1 MKKRSFRSTFVSVI
15 LVITVAI
22 SIVNLAVYGINIKK
36 IRQVEVLKMKTAG
49 ERIDDMITISLNNI
63 KGLKQICCTDNYA
76 RNILLKNN
84 EKNDI
89 GTKFENQNY
98 MDNALKHIASM
109 DTLILR
115 ATIVNKYGNIYCTD
129 TSIPEEYVKTI
140 RNMTKEWMLFEGK
153 EDEYYYGGLQGD
165 NANILTFLYPLH
177 TYGNTPIALLAV
189 DINYKTFQSILENAF
204 YENSGEC
211 FILTGEQE
219 LFHIGEDLYQKE
231 EKGYIFDKSQ
241 KMMKENL
248 IVDTFQSKGKNFY
261 ISSRQNMLSGWKII
275 QVIPEERLFEE
286 VDQKIKWNSIFLL
299 GALMLV
305 VSFSIYYTKKII
317 EPLEE
322 FCKKISHTKG
332 DQLQI
337 INLEHMKLTREIA
350 NVIENYNEMANKMNE
365 YLVREIIYDKNQRK
379 IQSKMLRYQI
389 NPHFLYNTLNLIA
402 SMGEL
407 SDFPEI
413 VEITKNLSCIMQYN
427 VKGSRFVSLKTEV
440 EMVKAYLEIQR
451 IRFHDCFSVEYEIE
465 RQIEQVRIVK
475 FILQPIVENIFE
487 HGFTMDENDNKIW
500 IKAFKCENDIVILV
514 KDNGCGIDSEKREE
528 LNRILCERTRR
539 ISYIDEEYIRSC
551 QFGFFNSLSRCHGK
565 TPREPWNFGEKAE
578 KIFKKFN
585 DIRHLLLPYLYS
597 TTYKTHLSDIPV
609 IRPVVMEYPEDR
621 SARNVELEY
630 FLGDSLLVVP
640 VFDQEDEID
649 VYLPNGQW
657 IDLFTH
663 ERIKGGRWVKRKI
676 ELDKIPVFIR
686 QNKMIPMLTKI
697 PENIEEKYENL
708 DVILFCEDEIRDT
721 YIDDGNVQN
730 LKAKIEEGTLFINT
744 DMDASYFTVYAEK
757 CLDNAVVNGQNWEIK
772 KEKEG
777 YYKIALEK

>member
-1 MKKRSFRSTFVSVI
+1 M
-15 LVITVAI
+15 
-22 SIVNLAVYGINIKK
+22 
-36 IRQVEVLKMKTAG
+36 
-49 ERIDDMITISLNNI
+49 
-63 KGLKQICCTDNYA
+63 
-76 RNILLKNN
+76 
-84 EKNDI
+84 
-89 GTKFENQNY
+89 
-98 MDNALKHIASM
+98 
-109 DTLILR
+109 
-115 ATIVNKYGNIYCTD
+115 
-129 TSIPEEYVKTI
+129 
-140 RNMTKEWMLFEGK
+140 
-153 EDEYYYGGLQGD
+153 
-165 NANILTFLYPLH
+165 
-177 TYGNTPIALLAV
+177 
-189 DINYKTFQSILENAF
+189 
-204 YENSGEC
+204 
-211 FILTGEQE
+211 
-219 LFHIGEDLYQKE
+219 
-231 EKGYIFDKSQ
+231 
-241 KMMKENL
+241 
-248 IVDTFQSKGKNFY
+248 
-261 ISSRQNMLSGWKII
+261 
-275 QVIPEERLFEE
+275 
-286 VDQKIKWNSIFLL
+286 
-299 GALMLV
+299 
-305 VSFSIYYTKKII
+305 
-317 EPLEE
+317 
-322 FCKKISHTKG
+322 
-332 DQLQI
+332 
-337 INLEHMKLTREIA
+337 
-350 NVIENYNEMANKMNE
+350 IENYNEMANKMNE
-365 YLVREIIYDKNQRK
+365 YLVREIICFKNQRK

-539 ISYIDEEYIRSC
+539 ISYIDEEEKSIGINNVNTTDEEYIRSC